1 LPDFLAKGIINHIS
15 FFLSSKKLI
24 SRFSNKKTLQIQTSF
39 VSLKVPSKLFLPVI
53 TRTSTRKKSS
63 LSTGVDKSVDIYF
76 LGVLVNREL
85 TRNSLFSFR
94 NHPMDRLWQ
103 ETLQNLEKLLSPQH
117 FSTWIK
123 PIRFLGLDQDLVRLE
138 VPNHFIRD
146 WLQDHYL
153 PLIKETVSRLEAKP
167 YSIELT
173 IVDHPADNAF
183 PAEEKTTQ
191 ETHSDVPFPSA
202 IPVKESGNGYNLNP
216 KYTFESFVSGSSN
229 QFAAAASMAV
239 ANNPATTY
247 NPLFIYGGV
256 GLGKTHLINA
266 VGNFILTKNPLQR
279 VCYYTSEKF
288 MNELINSLRYAK
300 MDEFRNKFRSM
311 DVLLIDDVQ
320 FIAGKERTQ
329 EEFFHTFNSLYESHK
344 QIVVTSDKFPK
355 EIPGLEER
363 LRSRF
368 EWGLIADIQPPDVE
382 TKQAILKLKAEQNR
396 IDLPET
402 VALFLANA
410 GSSNVRELEG
420 YLIRVGAYAS
430 LTSTPITLEMA
441 REVLKNIL
449 VEKNRELTVEE
460 IQKKVASYYNLKVSD
475 LKSSKRLKTLVLP
488 RQIAMYLSRQLTSCS
503 FPDIGT
509 RFGGKDHST
518 IIHAIKKIEKQM
530 VDDFQLRSTVNTLKN
545 SLNG

>member
-1 LPDFLAKGIINHIS
+1 MN
-15 FFLSSKKLI
+15 
-24 SRFSNKKTLQIQTSF
+24 
-39 VSLKVPSKLFLPVI
+39 
-53 TRTSTRKKSS
+53 
-63 LSTGVDKSVDIYF
+63 
-76 LGVLVNREL
+76 
-85 TRNSLFSFR
+85 
-94 NHPMDRLWQ
+94 RLWR
-103 ETLQNLEKLLSPQH
+103 ETLNHLEQVLNPQH

-123 PIRFLGLDQDLVRLE
+123 AIQFVGIEKDLVRLE
-138 VPNHFIRD
+138 VPNRFVRDWIRD
-146 WLQDHYL
+146 HYSH
-153 PLIKETVSRLEAKP
+153 I
-167 YSIELT
+167 I
-173 IVDHPADNAF
+173 
-183 PAEEKTTQ
+183 Q
-191 ETHSDVPFPSA
+191 ETLSDIGAVAYRVQLGVADRSDVEK
-202 IPVKESGNGYNLNP
+202 KEAEQISPAGSQNEKRKVPASKEWNPAFNLNQ
-216 KYTFESFVSGSSN
+216 KYTFGEFVAGSSN
-229 QFAAAASMAV
+229 QFAVAAAMAV

-266 VGNFILTKNPLQR
+266 IGNCILSGNREMR

-329 EEFFHTFNSLYESHK
+329 EEFFHTFNALYESHK

-382 TKQAILKLKAEQNR
+382 TKQAILKMKAEQNG
-396 IDLPET
+396 IHLPEEVT
-402 VALFLANA
+402 LFLATSV
-410 GSSNVRELEG
+410 SSNVRELEG
-420 YLIRVGAYAS
+420 FLIRIGAYAS
-430 LTSTPITLEMA
+430 LTSTPVTLEMA
-441 REVLKNIL
+441 REVLKDIL

-460 IQKKVASYYNLKVSD
+460 IQKTVGTHFSVKISD
-475 LKSSKRLKTLVLP
+475 LKSPKRLKALVLP
-488 RQIAMYLSRQLTSCS
+488 RQIAMYLSRILTSCS
-503 FPDIGT
+503 YPEIGE

-530 VDDFQLRSTVNTLKN
+530 EEDFQLRSTINTLKN
-545 SLNG
+545 VLKMF